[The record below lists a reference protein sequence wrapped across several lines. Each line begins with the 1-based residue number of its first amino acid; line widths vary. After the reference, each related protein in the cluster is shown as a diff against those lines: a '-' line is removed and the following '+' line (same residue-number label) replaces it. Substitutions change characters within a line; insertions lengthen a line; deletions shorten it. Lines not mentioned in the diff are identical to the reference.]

1 MKKIT
6 LLFTGLF
13 AVQSFL
19 PAQDFC
25 SLVHIP
31 LADRFASADVVVS
44 AKLLR
49 QECFRDIRDGRIYTR
64 NFLLPDACWKGFSAL
79 PAFIEMIS
87 EGGVIDGEGMSY
99 TNTLMPVRGTEGI
112 WFLHRDAS
120 KGTLFPYASLQGL
133 LRKQDKDYYDY
144 DGTLL
149 GKANDILALP
159 AVLVEKNEL
168 PIPVMEGQ
176 TLRAGS
182 ISFSPKT
189 AIAGIGQVLTI
200 TGTGFGST
208 RGNGYVAFNPYGMGF
223 SDPIL
228 SATFR
233 YISWSDTKI
242 EVEIPSGFSTAIRV
256 VGSSGVQESTDTLHI
271 LANVSMRQFD
281 PADYFYLNNQNGAG
295 GYYWTMHH
303 EIRNNAEA
311 KQATEEVFRHFR
323 CRTGVHYTLQNTGT
337 SARFNLGDNVQT
349 IAFDTLGVEL
359 SPGIVARYEQLWS
372 SCILGSETFYYVRS
386 QELRFSKKFSYYY
399 GTGATPAGKTKFRYV
414 MMHELGHS
422 LQLGHVNEEGQTMH
436 PIVDNLPAIKWNQR
450 DTLTKE
456 EIQAGSWLVQ
466 QSRNF
471 SFRAC
476 GLLPMLQP
484 ANCSDVYGSA
494 SSLAEFPSE
503 SIEIYPN
510 PASDLL
516 SLRGLP
522 AGVSQYFLFSS
533 EGKELRRGSVDANA
547 RILLHGLPSGCY
559 FLSLEKD
566 GNISR
571 HKVLK
576 Q

>member
-1 MKKIT
+1 MKKNVC
-6 LLFTGLF
+6 LLF
-13 AVQSFL
+13 FL
-19 PAQDFC
+19 LWKLSIVAAQDFC
-25 SLVHIP
+25 SIEKISLQSR
-31 LADRFASADVVVS
+31 LNQAGVVVS
-44 AKLLR
+44 ARIVR
-49 QECFRDIRDGRIYTR
+49 QECFRNPQDLRIYTR
-64 NFLLPDACWKGFSAL
+64 NFLVPDAAWKGLNSL
-79 PAFIEMIS
+79 PPFLEMIT
-87 EGGVIDGEGMSY
+87 EGGFLAGEGMSY
-99 TNTLMPVRGTEGI
+99 TNTLMPKTGDRGI
-112 WFLHRDAS
+112 WILHRDPTS
-120 KGTLFPYASLQGL
+120 QELIPFASLQAYL
-133 LRKQDKDYYDY
+133 VQTKNEYRDF
-144 DGTLL
+144 DGTEL
-149 GKANDILALP
+149 GPASSFLASP
-159 AVLVEKNEL
+159 AVQEDNSGRDQVNAL
-168 PIPVMEGQ
+168 Q
-176 TLRAGS
+176 AAAAGA
-182 ISFSPKT
+182 ISFSPKK

-200 TGTGFGST
+200 TGSGFGNT
-208 RGNGYVAFNPYGMGF
+208 RGSGYVAFNPNGMGF
-223 SDPIL
+223 SDPIV

-242 EVEIPSGFSTAIRV
+242 EVEIPSGFSTPIRV
-256 VGSSGVQESTDTLHI
+256 AGSSGTQESTDTLYI
-271 LANVSMRQFD
+271 LANVSMRQYD

-337 SARFNLGDNVQT
+337 SARFNLGDNVQS

-359 SPGIVARYEQLWS
+359 SPCIVARYEQLWS
-372 SCILGSETFYYVRS
+372 SCILGAETFYYVRS
-386 QELRFSKKFSYYY
+386 QELRFSKKFNYYY

-436 PIVDNLPAIKWNQR
+436 PVVDNLPAIKWNQR
-450 DTLTKE
+450 DSLTRE
-456 EIQAGSWLVQ
+456 EMQAGAYLVN

-476 GLLPMLQP
+476 GLLPMLEP

-494 SSLAEFPSE
+494 SGLAEYAPE
-503 SIEIYPN
+503 AIEIYPN

-547 RILLHGLPSGCY
+547 RILLQGLPSGCY
-559 FLSLEKD
+559 FLNLEKD